1 MENVDITSTERLKS
15 KNGIE
20 GVHYMKNEYQP
31 YGGLKITAENRKTYI
46 NAFKQDYIQ
55 ANVAKVEA
63 GEMTNQQLLGEAEAY
78 ARDHVNFHKK
88 MQKEHTKGNLFFRY
102 KGRRERVITT
112 EVISKMQKYLAD
124 LEEKYIAEEAAK
136 ESQLPGEVINDN
148 EEE

>member
-1 MENVDITSTERLKS
+1 
-15 KNGIE
+15 
-20 GVHYMKNEYQP
+20 
-31 YGGLKITAENRKTYI
+31 
-46 NAFKQDYIQ
+46 
-55 ANVAKVEA
+55 
-63 GEMTNQQLLGEAEAY
+63 
-78 ARDHVNFHKK
+78 

-112 EVISKMQKYLAD
+112 EVISKMQKYLSD